1 MAKRHRRNASRPV
14 LPPRL
19 PAMIDAVAALQAAV
33 RRRTVA
39 GEAKDG
45 GEFDG
50 LHADLRSRFPRL
62 FAACE
67 QVELPDHALLL
78 RWPGTHP
85 DGSTGR
91 PIVLLAHQDV
101 VPVNPWDEWT
111 HPPYDGEVVD
121 GVIWGRGTLDCKGS
135 LVAICAAV
143 EELLTA
149 GFVPARDVWLSF
161 GADEEVYG
169 STALAAVDALD
180 ARGVEPWF
188 VLDEGGMAVSGAFPG
203 VSEPLAVIGVTEKGL
218 VELELIARA
227 EGGHA
232 SMPPRNSA
240 PAKLARAILTLEKHP
255 APAQLPEPSLAML
268 ERLGPHVHGP
278 LGALVG
284 RAATLRRPLSKL
296 FARLGP
302 TTAAMTRTTYA
313 ITQLNGAPANNVLA
327 TTATAGVNMRVAVTE
342 TVDDAV
348 DRVRTLVGE
357 EIEVVVRTAYEP
369 SPIADLGD
377 AFELLERV
385 TREVL
390 PDVVPVPYVVMA
402 ATDAR
407 HFQRVWHNC
416 YRFNPFR
423 MDEAQRQSLHSVD
436 ERLGVDS
443 FLEGIR
449 WYRAL
454 LQGL

>member
-1 MAKRHRRNASRPV
+1 MT
-14 LPPRL
+14 
-19 PAMIDAVAALQAAV
+19 DAVAALQAAV

-39 GEAKDG
+39 GQAKQDI
-45 GEFDG
+45 EFDG
-50 LHADLRSRFPRL
+50 LHDDLRSWFPRL

-78 RWPGTHP
+78 RWPGQQG
-85 DGSTGR
+85 DR
-91 PIVLLAHQDV
+91 PIVLMAHQDV
-101 VPVNPWDEWT
+101 VPVDPRDEWT
-111 HPPYDGEVVD
+111 HPAYDGQVVD

-143 EELLTA
+143 EELIA
-149 GFVPARDVWLSF
+149 DGVRPARDVWLSF
-161 GADEEVYG
+161 GSDEEVHG
-169 STALAAVDALD
+169 TTAQTAVAALQT
-180 ARGVEPWF
+180 RRVEPWL

-203 VSEPLAVIGVTEKGL
+203 VAEPLAVIGLTEKG
-218 VELELIARA
+218 VADLELVARA

-232 SMPPRNSA
+232 SMPPRNGA
-240 PAKLARAILTLEKHP
+240 PARLATAILALEKHP
-255 APAQLPEPSLAML
+255 APAQLPEPALEML
-268 ERLGPHVHGP
+268 ERVAPYVRGP

-284 RAATLRRPLSKL
+284 RAGTFRRPLSKI

-302 TTAAMTRTTYA
+302 ATAAMTRTTYA
-313 ITQLNGAPANNVLA
+313 ITELSGAPANNVLA
-327 TTATAGVNMRVAVTE
+327 TTATAGVNLRIAVTE
-342 TVDDAV
+342 TADDAV
-348 DRVRTLVGE
+348 ERVRNLVGE
-357 EIEVVVRTAYEP
+357 DIEVVVRSAEDP
-369 SPIADLGD
+369 SPVADLGD
-377 AFELLERV
+377 AFDLLEQV

-436 ERLGVDS
+436 EHLTVDS
-443 FLEGIR
+443 LLEGVR

-454 LQGL
+454 LQAL